1 MIERTNPIGI
11 EATGQVK
18 PDLTPQIKE
27 LHERI
32 RQADQDR
39 RDWTKKQQVLIE
51 QRRGIRKPKTVPWV
65 GANNDNWPVTD
76 GVIRRWKP
84 GIISLVLDADPIAY
98 FLAKRPEHI
107 EPARS
112 AQAFWHWKFGKIR
125 DVRRTAFYLADLIA
139 QHGLAYTHEG
149 WDYHIERKCRVVRS
163 EELFPG
169 GVQAALDTVNQQI
182 TQANA
187 QLIQAIQAGQADPS
201 TPQTPLMQPDEF
213 VRETLITEYQ
223 LGDQGNEM
231 EQVEHA
237 TQAILQGAPYVKL
250 YYHCVERDTVAWAAM
265 SPLNVVVP
273 SRCADVEYADFITI
287 VFHMTADEIRAKVR
301 DGVFTNE
308 AAQRVIARMR
318 TSRQGDTTDRDA
330 DFDSTTASAR
340 TSIQD
345 ILDDIDGV
353 ETRHSRS
360 EPGTEPIWK
369 VYTRLDIDGD
379 GIRERVILW
388 YHAPTSTTLSITEY
402 PFPFPEW
409 PVTPY
414 EFEHNDKR
422 PYQARGIAE
431 MLTVFQKQVN
441 RLHNARLDAIQ
452 IVLSPMFAVRS
463 VGGQIN
469 RNIRF
474 RPGQFVPV
482 QSPGDFA
489 PVPHDVSGLYQFLQ
503 EENYTK
509 TLAEQYVGVFDSS
522 ITDAL
527 SPAERRT
534 ATEVESINASVTNVF
549 GQDATLFQTSFAK
562 SMGKLWKLWVEFGP
576 PEEYFRVTGE
586 DQPRLARKYEIAHDY
601 DIEPAGTPANTNKAL
616 ALSRARE
623 MIQLFAPDQ
632 TGLIN
637 KHYLYKNYFDLTDR
651 ELSKLIV
658 RTESDAAAVQQIL
671 QAAQVAAGEGAPPFQ
686 AF

>member
-1 MIERTNPIGI
+1 MISRTNPVGI
-11 EATGQVK
+11 AATGQVHA
-18 PDLTPQIKE
+18 DVTSQVKE

-39 RDWTKKQQVLIE
+39 ADWTKKQQVLIE
-51 QRRGIRKPKTVPWV
+51 QRRGIRKPKVVPWV
-65 GANNDNWPVTD
+65 GANNDNWPITD

-84 GIISLVLDADPIAY
+84 GIISLVLDADPVAY
-98 FLAKRPEHI
+98 FLAKRPEHL

-112 AQAFWHWKFGKIR
+112 AQSFWHWKFQHIC
-125 DVRRTAFYLADLIA
+125 DVRRTVFYLADLVA

-149 WDYHIERKCRVVRS
+149 WDYHIERTCRVVRV

-169 GVQAALDTVNQQI
+169 GVEAALE
-182 TQANA
+182 QANLEIA
-187 QLIQAIQAGQADPS
+187 QANLALQEAVQAGQADPN
-201 TPQTPLMQPDEF
+201 TPPTPLLAADEF
-213 VRETLITEYQ
+213 VRETLVTEYG
-223 LGDQGNEM
+223 LGEQGNEM
-231 EQVEHA
+231 EQVEAA
-237 TQAILQGAPYVKL
+237 TQNILSGAPYVKI
-250 YYHCVERDTVAWAAM
+250 YYQTVVRDAPAWAAL

-273 SRCADVEYADFITI
+273 SRCTDVEHADFIAI
-287 VFHMTADEIRAKVR
+287 VFHMTADEMRMKVR
-301 DGVFTNE
+301 DGVFRHEE
-308 AAQRVIARMR
+308 AEQIIARMR
-318 TSRQGDTTDRDA
+318 TSRLGDSRDRDA

-340 TSIQD
+340 TAIQD
-345 ILDDIDGV
+345 VVDSIDGI
-353 ETRHSRS
+353 ETRHTRS

-388 YHAPTSTTLSITEY
+388 YHAPTSTVLSLTEY

-414 EFEHNDKR
+414 EMEHNDKR

-431 MLTVFQKQVN
+431 LLSVFQKQVN

-452 IVLSPMFAVRS
+452 IVLSPMFTVRS
-463 VGGQIN
+463 VGGNIN

-482 QSPGDFA
+482 QAPDDFL
-489 PVPHDVSGLYQFLQ
+489 PVPHDVSSLYQFLQ

-522 ITDAL
+522 ITNAL

-534 ATEVESINASVTNVF
+534 ATEVESINASITNVF

-562 SMGKLWKLWVEFGP
+562 SINKLWKLWVEFGP

-586 DQPRLARKYEIAHDY
+586 EQPRLARKHEIAFDY

-658 RTESDAAAVQQIL
+658 RNETEAAAVQQVL
-671 QAAQVAAGEGAPPFQ
+671 QAAQIAAGEGAPPFA

>member
-1 MIERTNPIGI
+1 MITRGNPVGI
-11 EATGQVK
+11 EATGQVQ
-18 PDLTPQIKE
+18 PDLAPQVKE

-39 RDWTKKQQVLIE
+39 ADWTEKQRILLE
-51 QRRGIRKPKTVPWV
+51 QRRGIRKPKVVPWV
-65 GANNDNWPVTD
+65 GANNDSWPVTD

-84 GIISLVLDADPIAY
+84 GIVSLILDADPIAY
-98 FLAKRPEHI
+98 FRAKKPDHI

-112 AQAFWHWKFGKIR
+112 AQAFWHWKFSKIK
-125 DVRRTAFYLADLIA
+125 DVRRTAFYLADLVA

-149 WDYHIERKCRVVRS
+149 WDYHIERECRIVRT

-169 GVQAALDTVNQQI
+169 GVQAALDR
-182 TQANA
+182 ANA
-187 QLIQAIQAGQADPS
+187 AIAQDNAALAQAIQQGQADPA
-201 TPQTPLMQPDEF
+201 TAPTPLMQPEEF
-213 VRETLITEYQ
+213 VRETLLAEYR

-231 EQVEHA
+231 EQVERA

-250 YYHCVERDTVAWAAM
+250 YYHRVERDTVAWAALT
-265 SPLNVVVP
+265 PLNVVVP
-273 SRCADVEYADFITI
+273 SRCTDVEYADFISI
-287 VFHMTADEIRAKVR
+287 VFHMTADDIRSKVR
-301 DGVFTNE
+301 DGVFTAE
-308 AAQRVIARMR
+308 GAARVIERMR
-318 TSRQGDTTDRDA
+318 TSRQGDSRDRDS
-330 DFDSTTASAR
+330 DFDSTTSSSR
-340 TSIQD
+340 TAIQD
-345 ILDDIDGV
+345 VLDDIDGI
-353 ETRHSRS
+353 ETRHTRS

-388 YHAPTSTTLSITEY
+388 YHAPTSTVLSLTEY

-431 MLTVFQKQVN
+431 MLSVFQKQVN

-452 IVLSPMFAVRS
+452 IVLSPMFTVRS
-463 VGGQIN
+463 IGGQIN

-474 RPGQFVPV
+474 RPGQFIPV
-482 QSPGDFA
+482 QAPGDFA
-489 PVPHDVSGLYQFLQ
+489 PVQHDISSLFQFLQ
-503 EENYTK
+503 EENFTK
-509 TLAEQYVGVFDSS
+509 TLAEQYVGVYDSS

-534 ATEVESINASVTNVF
+534 ATEVESINASITNTF
-549 GQDATLFQTSFAK
+549 GQDAALFQTSFAK
-562 SMGKLWKLWVEFGP
+562 STQKLWKLWVEFGP

-586 DQPRLARKYEIAHDY
+586 EQPRLARKHEIAHDY

-623 MIQLFAPDQ
+623 MIQLFSPDQ

-658 RTESDAAAVQQIL
+658 RTETEAAAVQQIL
-671 QAAQVAAGEGAPPFQ
+671 QAAQTAAGEGAPPFA